1 MVKASSP
8 RKSGPTSSRRP
19 ALVLFNLPE
28 RPVVIKWR
36 VTNPLRNLIIVS
48 GRGPT
53 RLPETRYLVIM
64 LLTAKLTIMTTKA
77 VGTASLRKLTKE
89 QEAAKW
95 TELRKTT
102 GLSSLRHGMKE
113 VKIDE

>member
-1 MVKASSP
+1 MA
-8 RKSGPTSSRRP
+8 
-19 ALVLFNLPE
+19 
-28 RPVVIKWR
+28 IKWR
-36 VTNPLRNLIIVS
+36 VTNPLRNLIIVR

-77 VGTASLRKLTKE
+77 VGTASLRQLTKE

-95 TELRKTT
+95 TELRETT
-102 GLSSLRHGMKE
+102 GCRRYATGMKE
-113 VKIDE
+113 